1 MQEDFEETQID
12 ESQEEYVE
20 DAQEQSEAT
29 PNSADRNWEE
39 FRSVAKAQKMEIE
52 TQREQIERLTK
63 QLEEIQKPKEP
74 EPDEWDG
81 YDPDDYAK
89 VEHVKKSSSEVKKLK
104 EQLASLQAK
113 LNQAEIQR
121 QENET
126 RAKHQDYDY
135 VIDEFGIP
143 MIKKNPALRQALKA
157 MPNWAEMAYEMAK
170 ATPEYKEAMQGKTS
184 PAADKVLKN
193 AKRPTSVNAASSSV
207 KQKVDAFS
215 TMSPAEIWAKS
226 QEYARRA

>member
-1 MQEDFEETQID
+1 MQEDYQEADYEEPQGETVQD
-12 ESQEEYVE
+12 GE
-20 DAQEQSEAT
+20 DQSDAN

-52 TQREQIERLTK
+52 SQREQIEKLTK
-63 QLEEIQKPKEP
+63 KLEGIQQPKEQ

-104 EQLASLQAK
+104 KELASLQQK
-113 LNQAEIQR
+113 LNQTEVQR

-126 RAKHQDYDY
+126 RSKHEDYDY
-135 VIDEFGIP
+135 VINEFGIP
-143 MIKKNPALRQALKA
+143 MIKKNPALAQALKA

-170 ATPEYKEAMQGKTS
+170 STPEYKKAMEGKTS
-184 PAADKVLKN
+184 PQAEKVIKN
-193 AKRPTSVNAASSSV
+193 ANRPTSVNAAPSTV
-207 KQKVDAFS
+207 KSKVDVF
-215 TMSPAEIWAKS
+215 TNMSPAEVWAKS